1 MFLHWLQ
8 SNEELIQN
16 YGFFLQD
23 NRQDF
28 AWVSVA
34 VRPEDPLA
42 SLRTEVLARAGLD
55 VANDSS
61 DRVSQSITTG
71 DDGHGT
77 GIRFYLRRFVAL
89 DIFLCS

>member
-1 MFLHWLQ
+1 MQ

-16 YGFFLQD
+16 YGFYLQD

-42 SLRTEVLARAGLD
+42 SLRTEVIARAGLD
-55 VANDSS
+55 AAIDGSVRGA
-61 DRVSQSITTG
+61 QSISSG

-77 GIRFYLRRFVAL
+77 GIRFYLRRYVG
-89 DIFLCS
+89 LCDCA